1 MYDKLL
7 KRLREA
13 DEKSMC
19 GECGL
24 NLHTGATKKG
34 VLFAEAADAIEE
46 LQRSLDGVCADNDSL
61 CNKVEELSK
70 YAETMRMLKCEGWY
84 LQQTKFHDGCQAVS
98 TRLLPEPPKE
108 ET

>member
-1 MYDKLL
+1 MYGELV

-13 DEKSMC
+13 DVKSMC

-34 VLFAEAADAIEE
+34 VLFAEAADAI
-46 LQRSLDGVCADNDSL
+46 A
-61 CNKVEELSK
+61 ELSE
-70 YAETMRMLKCEGWY
+70 YANTIMRLKSEGWY
-84 LQQTKFHDGCQAVS
+84 LQQTKNDDSYAAAA
-98 TRLLPEPPKE
+98 TMPLPEPPKE